1 MKQEND
7 AQLIDDILSGDN
19 AAFNTLVEKYQKSVH
34 ALVWRKIGDFHYAEE
49 ITQDTFL
56 RAYKKLST
64 LKNPNLFAGW
74 LYVIANRICIE
85 WLRKQKPAIQSLETT
100 PIKEIEESSYTRYV
114 SEQHDINAIEGRR
127 ERVQKLLEKLPDSE
141 RTVMTLYYLSE
152 MTTKEIGKF
161 LGVSVHTITSRL
173 QRARKRLQ
181 RDEERLVQEVLG
193 GVQVSERLSENIM
206 REVGKIET
214 TSPPVSKPLLPWA
227 AFGAAAV
234 LIALLLGASNRYLA
248 RFQKPYSF
256 EAQSEPTIELI
267 DTLITLDIDSR
278 PDVRNQIGEAA
289 FPGKSNSTGLQ
300 TSETPLAA
308 TVGVDAAKL
317 STSRWKQVS
326 GPQKG
331 PAYGIFT
338 TPEGTLH
345 ASTQT
350 GIYRL
355 PTGET
360 TWTRI
365 KANPSINRGYISM
378 AAYRDTLY
386 IAATDEIFTSSDDG
400 ETWHTFCSRPSGRAV
415 GLVIT
420 EAPQST
426 PSPTTITMYLAL
438 RSKGVFQST
447 DAGAEWNLLS
457 EGLTNKRIYRIA
469 AIENTVF
476 VGTNEGLYRLNAGVW
491 QELSVGT
498 SKTDQL
504 FENFEDKTPANTDS
518 GLYRLNS
525 GIWEQVPIE
534 SVNAI
539 HCLAAFENN
548 LYVGMGPDLSMWG
561 KSTESALAESGVIVN
576 VDLMRGGIFHSAD
589 FGESWTEITPK
600 DKPLFFTVLTGI
612 KLLVAGETL
621 LVQGVEQFRSTDAG
635 QTWTQLDTAP
645 IPSRLDF
652 RRIVAADERVFYTI
666 GPNGVYRTTDAGDSW
681 HLFME
686 GIIGTGIRSLVAF
699 NNRLCAY
706 TGRDIVQSTDGGELW
721 KRIPVDADDSFML
734 SYGSKLT
741 VRDGKLYGIASEVKN
756 FRIFGLSADGNT
768 LVPTQKIPPFDEETL
783 STESWTAIAA
793 TEQFHLPDD
802 LKENPQ
808 LTKTLRSMT
817 TFARVGGFA
826 VSGETFYV
834 EYLRRLFKWKLGDSE
849 WTDTG
854 LIDLTQK
861 SAWGQRDYGFKVA
874 VSEETVY
881 VGKRDGKLFQSFDGG
896 NSWRDITLIL
906 PLRFTH
912 FKEIVF
918 AGPTVYVATNTGV
931 LASQNGEH
939 WRMLTDEMGQRPV
952 IDKFAVD
959 GTTVYSAGNTGVYLL
974 GSRDK
979 WEQVSPS
986 VPGKV
991 ISLAINNNRLYVV
1004 TKRRGL
1010 FHIPLDEK
1018 FHNASINE

>member
-7 AQLIDDILSGDN
+7 AQLIDDILSGDT

-49 ITQDTFL
+49 VTQDTFL
-56 RAYKKLST
+56 QAYKKLST
-64 LKNPNLFAGW
+64 LKNPHMFAGW
-74 LYVIANRICIE
+74 LYVIANRLSIK
-85 WLRKQKPAIQSLETT
+85 WLREQKPVPQSLETI
-100 PIKEIEESSYTRYV
+100 PVNEIEASSYTRYV
-114 SEQHDINAIEGRR
+114 FEQHDINATEEHR
-127 ERVQKLLEKLPDSE
+127 ELVQKLLEKLPDSE

-181 RDEERLVQEVLG
+181 RDEEHLVQKVLG
-193 GVQVSERLSENIM
+193 GVQVSARLSENIM
-206 REVGKIET
+206 REVAEIET

-234 LIALLLGASNRYLA
+234 LIVLLLGTSNQYLV

-267 DTLITLDIDSR
+267 DTFVTLDIDAKI
-278 PDVRNQIGEAA
+278 DVQNQIGQAA
-289 FPGKSNSTGLQ
+289 FPGKSSSPGLQ
-300 TSETPLAA
+300 TSETSPAA
-308 TVGVDAAKL
+308 TVGADAAKF
-317 STSRWKQVS
+317 SASQWMQVS
-326 GPQKG
+326 GPQNG

-350 GIYRL
+350 GVYRL

-360 TWTRI
+360 TWARI
-365 KANPSINRGYISM
+365 DANRPISRGYMSM

-386 IAATDEIFTSSDDG
+386 SVSTDEIFTSSDDG

-420 EAPQST
+420 DAPQST
-426 PSPTTITMYLAL
+426 SPPTTITMYLAL
-438 RSKGVFQST
+438 RGKGVFQST
-447 DAGAEWNLLS
+447 DAGTEWNLLN

-498 SKTDQL
+498 SKTNQL
-504 FENFEDKTPANTDS
+504 LENFEDKTPANTDS
-518 GLYRLNS
+518 GLYRLS
-525 GIWEQVPIE
+525 SDVWEQVPIE
-534 SVNAI
+534 FVNAI
-539 HCLAAFENN
+539 HSLVAFENN
-548 LYVGMGPDLSMWG
+548 LYVGIGPDLSMWA
-561 KSTESALAESGVIVN
+561 KSTQSELAELGVIVN
-576 VDLMRGGIFHSAD
+576 VNSMRGRIFHSAD
-589 FGESWTEITPK
+589 LGDSWTEITPK

-635 QTWTQLDTAP
+635 QTWIQLDTAP
-645 IPSRLDF
+645 VPSRLDF
-652 RRIVAADERVFYTI
+652 RRIIAADERVFYTI
-666 GPNGVYRTTDAGDSW
+666 GGNGIYRTTDAGDSW
-681 HLFME
+681 HLCMD

-706 TGRDIVQSTDGGELW
+706 TGRDIVQSTDGGESW
-721 KRIPVDADDSFML
+721 KKIPVDPDDYFML
-734 SYGSKLT
+734 SYGSKLK

-768 LVPTQKIPPFDEETL
+768 LVPREKTPAFDEKTL
-783 STESWTAIAA
+783 PTESWTTLAA
-793 TEQFHLPDD
+793 AEQVHLPDD
-802 LKENPQ
+802 FEANPQ

-817 TFARVGGFA
+817 TFAKVGGFA

-834 EYLRRLFKWKLGDSE
+834 EYLRRLFKWKPGDPE

-861 SAWGQRDYGFKVA
+861 SAWSQGGYGFKLA
-874 VSEETVY
+874 ASGETVY
-881 VGKRDGKLFQSFDGG
+881 AGKRDGKLFQSFDGG

-906 PLRFTH
+906 PLRFAY
-912 FKEIVF
+912 FKEMVF
-918 AGPTVYVATNTGV
+918 VGPTVYVATDTGV

-939 WRMLTDEMGQRPV
+939 WRVLTDGMGQRPV

-959 GTTVYSAGNTGVYLL
+959 GTAVYGAGNASVYRL
-974 GSRDK
+974 GHRGK

-986 VPGKV
+986 VPGEV

-1004 TKRRGL
+1004 TARRGL
-1010 FHIPLDEK
+1010 FHISLDEK
-1018 FHNASINE
+1018 FHSASINE

>member
-7 AQLIDDILSGDN
+7 AQLIDDILSGDT
-19 AAFNTLVEKYQKSVH
+19 AAFNTLVERYQKSVH

-49 ITQDTFL
+49 VTQDTFL
-56 RAYKKLST
+56 QAYKKLST

-74 LYVIANRICIE
+74 LYVIANRLSIK
-85 WLRKQKPAIQSLETT
+85 WLREQKPVPQSLETI
-100 PIKEIEESSYTRYV
+100 PVNEIEESSYTRYV
-114 SEQHDINAIEGRR
+114 SEQHDINTTEYRR
-127 ERVQKLLEKLPDSE
+127 ELVRKLLEKLPDSE

-181 RDEERLVQEVLG
+181 RDEERLVQEVLS

-206 REVGKIET
+206 REVAEIET

-227 AFGAAAV
+227 AFGAATV
-234 LIALLLGASNRYLA
+234 LIVLLLGTSNQYLA
-248 RFQKPYSF
+248 RFQKPYNF
-256 EAQSEPTIELI
+256 EAQSEPTIEII
-267 DTLITLDIDSR
+267 DTLVTLDIDSR
-278 PDVRNQIGEAA
+278 PDVRNQIGAAA
-289 FPGKSNSTGLQ
+289 FRGKSNSTGLQ

-308 TVGVDAAKL
+308 TVGADAAKF
-317 STSRWKQVS
+317 STSRWRQVS

-331 PAYGIFT
+331 PTYGIFT

-360 TWTRI
+360 SWARI
-365 KANPSINRGYISM
+365 NANPSINRGYISM

-386 IAATDEIFTSSDDG
+386 IASTDEIFTSSDDG
-400 ETWHTFCSRPSGRAV
+400 ETWHVFCPRPSGRAV

-420 EAPQST
+420 DAPQSSR
-426 PSPTTITMYLAL
+426 SPTTITMYLAL
-438 RSKGVFQST
+438 RGKGVFQST
-447 DAGAEWNLLS
+447 DAGTEWNLLN

-491 QELSVGT
+491 EELPVGT
-498 SKTDQL
+498 SKTIQSLED
-504 FENFEDKTPANTDS
+504 FEDKTPANTDS
-518 GLYRLNS
+518 GFYRLIS

-539 HCLAAFENN
+539 HSLAVSEDD
-548 LYVGMGPDLSMWG
+548 LYVSMGPDLSMWA
-561 KSTESALAESGVIVN
+561 KSTKSELAELGVIVDVN
-576 VDLMRGGIFHSAD
+576 SVQGRIFHSAD
-589 FGESWTEITPK
+589 LGNSWTEITPK

-621 LVQGVEQFRSTDAG
+621 LVQGVDQFRSTDAG
-635 QTWTQLDTAP
+635 QTWTQLDTALV
-645 IPSRLDF
+645 PSQLDF
-652 RRIVAADERVFYTI
+652 QRIIAAGERVFYII
-666 GPNGVYRTTDAGDSW
+666 GANGIYRTTDAGDSW

-706 TGRDIVQSTDGGELW
+706 TGRDIVQSTDGGESW
-721 KRIPVDADDSFML
+721 KRMPVDADDSFML

-768 LVPTQKIPPFDEETL
+768 LVPTEKIPDFDEEIL
-783 STESWTAIAA
+783 STEAWTTLAA
-793 TEQFHLPDD
+793 AEQFHLPDD
-802 LKENPQ
+802 LEENPP
-808 LTKTLRSMT
+808 LTRTLRSMT

-834 EYLRRLFKWKLGDSE
+834 EYLRRLFKWKPGDPE

-861 SAWGQRDYGFKVA
+861 SAWGQRGYGFKLA
-874 VSEETVY
+874 ASGETVY

-906 PLRFTH
+906 PLRFTY

-918 AGPTVYVATNTGV
+918 AGPMVYIATDTGV
-931 LASQNGEH
+931 LASENGEH
-939 WRMLTDEMGQRPV
+939 WRVLTDGIGQHPV

-959 GTTVYSAGNTGVYLL
+959 GTAVYGAGNAGVYRL
-974 GSRDK
+974 GNRGK

-986 VPGKV
+986 VPGKI
-991 ISLAINNNRLYVV
+991 ISLAINNDRLYVV
-1004 TKRRGL
+1004 TGRRGL
-1010 FHIPLDEK
+1010 FHISLDEK
-1018 FHNASINE
+1018 FHSASINK

>member
-7 AQLIDDILSGDN
+7 AQLIDDILSGDTT
-19 AAFNTLVEKYQKSVH
+19 AFNTLVERYQKSVH
-34 ALVWRKIGDFHYAEE
+34 ALIWRKIGDFHYAEE

-56 RAYKKLST
+56 QAYKKLST

-74 LYVIANRICIE
+74 LYVIANRLSIK
-85 WLRKQKPAIQSLETT
+85 WLREQKPVPQSLETI
-100 PIKEIEESSYTRYV
+100 PVNEIEESSYTLYV
-114 SEQHDINAIEGRR
+114 SEQHDINTTEHRR
-127 ERVQKLLEKLPDSE
+127 EHVRKLLEKLPDSE

-181 RDEERLVQEVLG
+181 RDEERLVQEVLN
-193 GVQVSERLSENIM
+193 GVQVSARLSENIM
-206 REVGKIET
+206 REVAKIEP

-227 AFGAAAV
+227 AFGTAAV
-234 LIALLLGASNRYLA
+234 LIVLLLGTSNQYLA
-248 RFQKPYSF
+248 RFQKPYNF
-256 EAQSEPTIELI
+256 EAQSEPTIEI
-267 DTLITLDIDSR
+267 VDTLVTLDIDSK
-278 PDVRNQIGEAA
+278 PDVRNQIGQAA
-289 FPGKSNSTGLQ
+289 FLGKSNSHGLQ

-308 TVGVDAAKL
+308 TVGADAAKF
-317 STSRWKQVS
+317 STSRWRQVS

-350 GIYRL
+350 GVYRL
-355 PTGET
+355 ATGET
-360 TWTRI
+360 SWARI
-365 KANPSINRGYISM
+365 NANPSINRGYISM

-386 IAATDEIFTSSDDG
+386 IASTDEIFTSSDDG

-420 EAPQST
+420 DAPQST
-426 PSPTTITMYLAL
+426 PSRTPITMYLAL
-438 RSKGVFQST
+438 RGKGVFQSM
-447 DAGAEWNLLS
+447 DSGAQWNLLH

-491 QELSVGT
+491 QELPVGT
-498 SKTDQL
+498 SKTTQSLED
-504 FENFEDKTPANTDS
+504 FEDKTPANTDS
-518 GLYRLNS
+518 GFYRLSS

-539 HCLAAFENN
+539 HSLAAFENN
-548 LYVGMGPDLSMWG
+548 LYVGMGPDLSMWA
-561 KSTESALAESGVIVN
+561 KSTKSELAELGVIVDVN
-576 VDLMRGGIFHSAD
+576 SVQGRIFHSAD
-589 FGESWTEITPK
+589 LGESWTEITPK

-621 LVQGVEQFRSTDAG
+621 LVQGVDQFRSTDAG
-635 QTWTQLDTAP
+635 RTWTQLDTAP
-645 IPSRLDF
+645 VLSRLDL
-652 RRIVAADERVFYTI
+652 RRIIAADEKVFYTI
-666 GPNGVYRTTDAGDSW
+666 GGNGIYRTTDAGDSW

-706 TGRDIVQSTDGGELW
+706 TGRDIVQSTDGGESW
-721 KRIPVDADDSFML
+721 TRIPVDTNDYFML
-734 SYGSKLT
+734 SYGSKLR
-741 VRDGKLYGIASEVKN
+741 VREENFYGITSEAKN
-756 FRIFGLSADGNT
+756 LRVFGLSADGNT
-768 LVPTQKIPPFDEETL
+768 LIPREKIPALDEEML
-783 STESWTAIAA
+783 STESWTTIAA
-793 TEQFHLPDD
+793 AEQFHLPDD
-802 LKENPQ
+802 LEENPQ
-808 LTKTLRSMT
+808 LTKTLRNMT

-834 EYLRRLFKWKLGDSE
+834 EYLRRLFKWKLGDPG

-861 SAWGQRDYGFKVA
+861 SPWGQRGYGFKLA
-874 VSEETVY
+874 VSGETVY
-881 VGKRDGKLFQSFDGG
+881 VGKRDGQLFQSLDGG

-906 PLRFTH
+906 PLRFTY

-918 AGPTVYVATNTGV
+918 AGPMVYIATDTGV

-939 WRMLTDEMGQRPV
+939 WRVLTDGMGQRRV

-959 GTTVYSAGNTGVYLL
+959 GTAVYGAGNAGVYRL
-974 GSRDK
+974 GSRGK

-991 ISLAINNNRLYVV
+991 VSLAINNNRLYVV
-1004 TKRRGL
+1004 ASRRGL
-1010 FHIPLDEK
+1010 FHISLDEK
-1018 FHNASINE
+1018 FHSASINE

>member
-7 AQLIDDILSGDN
+7 AQLIDDILSGDT
-19 AAFNTLVEKYQKSVH
+19 AAFNTLVERYQKSVH

-49 ITQDTFL
+49 VTQDTFL
-56 RAYKKLST
+56 QAYKKLST
-64 LKNPNLFAGW
+64 LKKPNLFAGW
-74 LYVIANRICIE
+74 LYVIANRLSIK
-85 WLRKQKPAIQSLETT
+85 WLREQKPVPQSLETI
-100 PIKEIEESSYTRYV
+100 PVNEIEESSYTRYV
-114 SEQHDINAIEGRR
+114 SEQQDINTTEHRR
-127 ERVQKLLEKLPDSE
+127 ELVQKLLEKLPDSE

-181 RDEERLVQEVLG
+181 RDEERLVQEVLN
-193 GVQVSERLSENIM
+193 GVQVSARLSENIM
-206 REVGKIET
+206 REVADIKT

-227 AFGAAAV
+227 AFGTAAV
-234 LIALLLGASNRYLA
+234 LIVLLLGTSNQYLA

-256 EAQSEPTIELI
+256 EAQSEPTIEII
-267 DTLITLDIDSR
+267 DTPVTLDIDSK
-278 PDVRNQIGEAA
+278 PDVRNQIGQAA
-289 FPGKSNSTGLQ
+289 FPGKSNSHGLQ

-308 TVGVDAAKL
+308 TVGADAAKF
-317 STSRWKQVS
+317 STSRWRQVS

-350 GIYRL
+350 GVYRL

-360 TWTRI
+360 AWGRI
-365 KANPSINRGYISM
+365 NANPSINRGYISM

-386 IAATDEIFTSSDDG
+386 IASTDEIFTSSDDG
-400 ETWHTFCSRPSGRAV
+400 KTWHTFCSRPSGRAV

-420 EAPQST
+420 DAPQST
-426 PSPTTITMYLAL
+426 RSRTTITMYLAL
-438 RSKGVFQST
+438 RGKGVFQST
-447 DAGAEWNLLS
+447 DAGTEWNLLN

-498 SKTDQL
+498 SKTTQSV
-504 FENFEDKTPANTDS
+504 ENFEDKPPANTDS
-518 GLYRLNS
+518 GFYRLIS

-539 HCLAAFENN
+539 HSLAAFENN
-548 LYVGMGPDLSMWG
+548 LYVGMGPDLSMWA
-561 KSTESALAESGVIVN
+561 KSTKSELAELGVIVN
-576 VDLMRGGIFHSAD
+576 VNSVRGRVFHSAD
-589 FGESWTEITPK
+589 LGESWTEITPQ

-621 LVQGVEQFRSTDAG
+621 LVQGVDQFRSTDAG
-635 QTWTQLDTAP
+635 RTWTQLDTAP
-645 IPSRLDF
+645 VLSRLDL
-652 RRIVAADERVFYTI
+652 RRIIAADEKVFYTI
-666 GPNGVYRTTDAGDSW
+666 GGNGIYRTTDAGDSW

-706 TGRDIVQSTDGGELW
+706 TGRDIVQSTDGGESW
-721 KRIPVDADDSFML
+721 TRIPVDAGDTFML
-734 SYGSKLT
+734 SYGSKLK
-741 VRDGKLYGIASEVKN
+741 VKGSKLYGIASEVKN

-768 LVPTQKIPPFDEETL
+768 LVPTEKIPAFDEEML
-783 STESWTAIAA
+783 STESWRTLAA
-793 TEQFHLPDD
+793 AEQFHLPDD
-802 LKENPQ
+802 LEENPQ
-808 LTKTLRSMT
+808 LTKTLRNMT

-834 EYLRRLFKWKLGDSE
+834 EYLRRLFKWKLGDPE

-861 SAWGQRDYGFKVA
+861 SPWGQRGYGFKLA
-874 VSEETVY
+874 VSGETVY
-881 VGKRDGKLFQSFDGG
+881 VGKRDGKLFQSLDGG

-906 PLRFTH
+906 PLRFTY

-918 AGPTVYVATNTGV
+918 AGPTVYIATDTGV
-931 LASQNGEH
+931 LASQNGKH
-939 WRMLTDEMGQRPV
+939 WRVLTDGMGQRRV

-959 GTTVYSAGNTGVYLL
+959 GTAVYGTGNVGVYRL
-974 GSRDK
+974 GNRGK

-986 VPGKV
+986 VPGKI
-991 ISLAINNNRLYVV
+991 ISLAINNGRLYVV
-1004 TKRRGL
+1004 TERRGL
-1010 FHIPLDEK
+1010 FHISLDEK